1 MSTSPYFPP
10 AAAAAGARDV
20 RDTMKF
26 DRIVVEDGQ
35 ACKVVQVE
43 VEVVRDAA
51 TRMVKSV
58 MGQEFVA
65 AICELTQQQAS
76 DALTTFLNANPLIKE
91 VYFKIFLFVL
101 I

>member
-26 DRIVVEDGQ
+26 DRIVEEGQ
-35 ACKVVQVE
+35 ALKVVPVE

-51 TRMVKSV
+51 THMVKSV

-91 VYFKIFLFVL
+91 VYFENVL
-101 I
+101 ICLI

>member
-1 MSTSPYFPP
+1 MSTSPYVPP

-26 DRIVVEDGQ
+26 DRIVEEGQ
-35 ACKVVQVE
+35 ALKVVPVE

-51 TRMVKSV
+51 THMVKSV

-91 VYFKIFLFVL
+91 V
-101 I
+101 